1 MDPVIDSDKR
11 VFMMTVIAFNSC
23 HVLNLLQM
31 SQILLYIVIDF
42 LISWSNSFIIRSFI
56 IRRNF

>member
-23 HVLNLLQM
+23 YVLNLLQM